1 MPGLLGCGSHPTL
14 ADKEPLALNE
24 LWAKQPCH
32 AHAAC
37 AAVMVCSRKSHH
49 GPGAV
54 GLTPLVGLDAL
65 LRAGSGWAHTLA
77 LQSPHVPNVS
87 HDMGWVWAKGTI
99 VEKAGYCV
107 F

>member
-1 MPGLLGCGSHPTL
+1 MPGLLGYGSHPTP
-14 ADKEPLALNE
+14 ADKELLAVNE

-32 AHAAC
+32 VRAAQP
-37 AAVMVCSRKSHH
+37 VVVCSRKSHRS
-49 GPGAV
+49 PGAL
-54 GLTPLVGLDAL
+54 GLTLPMGLNAL

-87 HDMGWVWAKGTI
+87 HDMGWVWAKGTV
-99 VEKAGYCV
+99 VEKAGCCM